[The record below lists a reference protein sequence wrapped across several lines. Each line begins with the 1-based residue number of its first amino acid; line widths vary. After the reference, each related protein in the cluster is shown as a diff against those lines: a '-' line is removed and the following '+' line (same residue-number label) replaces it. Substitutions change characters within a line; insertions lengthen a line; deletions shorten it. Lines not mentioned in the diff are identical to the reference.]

1 MEKRVSVKR
10 KKNRLKNTTDLL
22 VRMVKYNMKIIF
34 AQRFGWFVLV
44 ALLVFLLIA
53 GLTVYDGSPVET
65 PFIYG
70 ALILPGI
77 LLLFYPTAFG
87 IQNDEDAR
95 VLEILFGIPNYR
107 YKIWMVRLLIIYVV
121 LYIMLLLFA
130 EIASVTLFHIN
141 IFEVSG
147 QLMYPMYFTGMLAF
161 MLSTL
166 IRNGTGTAVVLVV
179 LGIGLFILGEA
190 INRSFWNVF
199 HNPYKMPWRMNEM
212 IWHTVTVKNRIFLLT
227 GGTVFLLTSLLNLQK
242 REKFIR

>member
-1 MEKRVSVKR
+1 MTMEKTVNRKR
-10 KKNRLKNTTDLL
+10 TRHRLANFADLV
-22 VRMVKYNMKIIF
+22 VRMVRYNMKIIF

-53 GLTVYDGSPVET
+53 GITVYDGSPVET

-77 LLLFYPTAFG
+77 LLLFYPTVFG

-107 YKIWMVRLLIIYVV
+107 YKVWMVRLAMIYVI
-121 LYIMLLLFA
+121 LYVILVLFA
-130 EIASVTLFHIN
+130 EIASIGLFRIN
-141 IFEVSG
+141 IFEVSW

-166 IRNGTGTAVVLVV
+166 IRNGTGTAVVMVV
-179 LGIGLFILGEA
+179 LGVGLFLLGETVD
-190 INRSFWNVF
+190 RTFWNIF
-199 HNPYKMPWRMNEM
+199 HNPYALPRRMNEVV
-212 IWHTVTVKNRIFLLT
+212 WHTITVKNRIFLVT
-227 GGTVFLLTSLLNLQK
+227 GGTLFLLTGLLNLQK
-242 REKFIR
+242 RE